1 VIVSKDLNDV
11 EQTKEIEMAKGM
23 KDFVAEAK
31 VRVAEISTEDVAA
44 LSGDSVLLLDVREP
58 GELQAGF
65 LPGAINV
72 PRGMLEVKA
81 DPSMPPHDVRLANR
95 GQAIVVYCASGAR
108 SLLAASTLQEMGF
121 TNVKS
126 MAGGFCAWQQEGRD
140 AVTS

>member
-1 VIVSKDLNDV
+1 
-11 EQTKEIEMAKGM
+11 MAKGM

-31 VRVAEISTEDVAA
+31 ASVAEVSTEDVAA
-44 LSGDSVLLLDVREP
+44 LSCGSVLLLDVREP
-58 GELQAGF
+58 GEFQAGF

-81 DPSMPPHDVRLANR
+81 DPAMPPHDVRLADR
-95 GQAIVVYCASGAR
+95 KQPVITYCASGAR

-126 MAGGFCAWQQEGRD
+126 MAGGFCAWQQEGREVSG
-140 AVTS
+140 A